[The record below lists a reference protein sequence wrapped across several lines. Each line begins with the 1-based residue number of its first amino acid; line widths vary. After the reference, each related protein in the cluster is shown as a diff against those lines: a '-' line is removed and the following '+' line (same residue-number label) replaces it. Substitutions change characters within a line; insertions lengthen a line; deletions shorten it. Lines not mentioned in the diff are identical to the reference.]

1 MGRERT
7 AIGLNAK
14 CPLAGRVKTRLCP
27 PLTSTDAAELYEAF
41 LCDLLE
47 RWGRLEGMDRVVF
60 YDPPENADF
69 FAQRAGNRWELVPQC
84 AGDLGARLSA
94 ESAWFG
100 ERGSSAFALLGSDAP
115 TMPTRA
121 LYDALEAIQSGRADV
136 AMGPDQDGGYY
147 LVALAEPVPG
157 LFDGV
162 AWSTRTSL
170 AETEANARRAG
181 RRVIRVEPWY
191 DVDTGADLERLRA
204 DVDDGSIAAAV
215 PRTATWLK
223 KQRGG

>member
-1 MGRERT
+1 MERERI

-14 CPLAGRVKTRLCP
+14 CPRAGRVKTRLCP
-27 PLTSTDAAELYEAF
+27 PLSGAEAAELYEAF
-41 LCDLLE
+41 LCDLLD
-47 RWGRLEGMDRVVF
+47 RWGRLEGMDRVIF
-60 YDPPENADF
+60 YDPPEDADW
-69 FAQRAGNRWELVPQC
+69 FAERGGDRWELVPQC

-94 ESAWFG
+94 ESVWFAEQG
-100 ERGSSAFALLGSDAP
+100 YSAFALMGSDAP

-121 LYDALEAIQSGRADV
+121 LREALDAIQSSRADV

-147 LVALAEPVPG
+147 LVAMADPVPG

-162 AWSTRTSL
+162 AWSTRTAL

-204 DVDDGSIAAAV
+204 DLEDGSIAAEV
-215 PRTATWLK
+215 PRTAAWLK
-223 KQRGG
+223 KRGGG